1 MQDLISMLVEHP
13 PYQKLEARLRGGE
26 SCYAEGLWG
35 SSAACLATALAS
47 RAGRTLLCVLPQIEQ
62 AEALVED
69 VSLFSSDLP
78 LLFPAWETV
87 EEGELPDAEIRSQRL
102 AVLKYLAVQRD
113 RSAPRTACRL
123 IVAPVQ
129 AVLQKTPSPAVLGEN
144 TRALRRGLVLPPE
157 ELLQWMAERGF
168 QIVRQA
174 EVPGEASRRGGIL
187 DIFPYTAAAPI
198 RVEFFGNEIES
209 IRAYD
214 PATQASTAEIP
225 EASITAVP
233 EHHGEEDSPAIA
245 AAASSLLDHL
255 PEDAWVLLKEPAEI
269 FERADLFAS
278 HPEPDAALSA
288 VDSLRSLASRFPTL
302 HLAALPGVFSG
313 QPTTFHV
320 HSVERFG
327 HELKAT
333 VQELEHATA
342 ERKRTIVLC
351 ANAGERDR
359 LTEMLGASPVLADPR
374 FEIRIGRLMHGF
386 DWTDLSLVLLT
397 HHELFQRYR
406 ERRAL
411 PRYRHAR
418 AAESFYEIEP
428 GDVVVHA
435 THGIGRYHG
444 MTLLEHDSTK
454 QECLK
459 IEYAD
464 KAYLYVPV
472 TQIEQVQKYAGPSEH
487 RPPLS
492 TLGTKAWTARKERAE
507 LAVHQLAVEMLQLQ
521 AVREATEGI
530 VHPLDG
536 DWQRE
541 FEAAFPFEET
551 DDQLRVAAETKRDM
565 ERARP
570 MDRLIC
576 GDVGYGKTEIAMRAA
591 FKAVMG
597 GAQAAVLVPTTVLA
611 AQHAQTFGERMADYP
626 VRIEMLS
633 RFRTAAEQERVL
645 ADLAEGS
652 VDIVIGTHRLVQP
665 DVRFKNLGLVIID
678 EEQRFGVE
686 HKERLKQLRAM
697 VDVLTLTATPIPRT
711 LHMSLL
717 GIRDISTL
725 ETPPRDRLA
734 IYTRLLRY
742 DPNKV
747 RQAILHEM
755 SRGGQVY
762 YLYNRVETIDRTERR
777 IRELVPEARLLVG
790 HGQMPERKLAQ
801 VMHDFVEH
809 RADVLICTTIIQ
821 SGLDIPNV
829 NTILI
834 DDADMFGLA
843 ELHQLRGRVGRYRHR
858 AYAYL
863 LLPANRPI
871 TPIAEKRLK
880 AIEEFSELGAG
891 FRIAMRD
898 LEIRG
903 AGNILGAEQSGHI
916 AAVGYDMYCRI
927 LEHAVNALKHQ
938 PTPERPDVTLMLG
951 TEALLPASYIADP
964 AQRIELYR
972 RVQRSADSADLE
984 ALKTEL
990 EDRFGKLPPDA
1001 EALLAETRLRQLA
1014 QRAGIASVTLRDHA
1028 RCAFSGAPEV
1038 VVGTSS
1044 PERAARVFSAAGA
1057 DCREVD
1063 AKTLHVL
1070 LHRTRI
1076 SGAQLISWL
1085 TRALERGEPALAPE
1099 RAGKEP

>member
-1 MQDLISMLVEHP
+1 MQDLISMLIEHP
-13 PYQKLEARLRGGE
+13 PFQNLEARLRSGQ
-26 SCYAEGLWG
+26 SCFTEGLWG

-47 RAGRTLLCVLPQIEQ
+47 RAARTVLCVLPQIEQ

-69 VSLFSSDLP
+69 VTLFSPELP

-87 EEGELPDAEIRSQRL
+87 EADELPDAEIRSERL
-102 AVLKYLAVQRD
+102 AVLKYLASRRD

-129 AVLQKTPSPAVLGEN
+129 AVLLQTPSPSVLGEN
-144 TRALRRGLVLPPE
+144 MRALRPGLVLSPE
-157 ELLQWMAERGF
+157 ELLRWLAERGF
-168 QIVRQA
+168 QHVRQA
-174 EVPGEASRRGGIL
+174 EVPGEVCRRGGIL
-187 DIFPYTAAAPI
+187 DIFPYTAAGPV

-209 IRAYD
+209 LRSYD
-214 PATQASTAEIP
+214 PATQASTVEIP
-225 EASITAVP
+225 EVSITAVP
-233 EHHGEEDSPAIA
+233 EHHGQETLPGLA
-245 AAASSLLDHL
+245 AAASSLLEHL
-255 PEDAWVLLKEPAEI
+255 PEDTWVLLKEPAEI
-269 FERADLFAS
+269 FERADVFAS
-278 HPEPDAALSA
+278 RPEPDAALSA
-288 VDSLRSLASRFPTL
+288 VGSLRGLASRFPTL
-302 HLAALPGVFSG
+302 HAAALPGVFSG
-313 QPTTFHV
+313 EPTTFHV

-333 VQELEHATA
+333 VQELEHVTA
-342 ERKRTIVLC
+342 ERKRTIILC
-351 ANAGERDR
+351 ANSGERDR
-359 LTEMLGASPVLADPR
+359 LAELLVGSPVLRDPR
-374 FEIRIGRLMHGF
+374 FEIRIGRLSHGF
-386 DWTDLSLVLLT
+386 DWTDLSLALLT
-397 HHELFQRYR
+397 HHEIFQRYR

-411 PRYRHAR
+411 PRYRHGR
-418 AAESFYEIEP
+418 PAESFYELEP
-428 GDVVVHA
+428 GDLVVHGM
-435 THGIGRYHG
+435 HGIGRYHG
-444 MTLLEHDSTK
+444 MTLLQRDSAK
-454 QECLK
+454 QEFLK

-464 KAYLYVPV
+464 KAFLYVPV

-492 TLGTKAWTARKERAE
+492 TLGTKAWIARKQRAE
-507 LAVHQLAVEMLQLQ
+507 LAVHELAVEMLQLQ

-530 VHPLDG
+530 THPPDG

-551 DDQLRVAAETKRDM
+551 EDQLRVAVETKRDM
-565 ERARP
+565 ERPRP

-597 GAQAAVLVPTTVLA
+597 GAQTAVLVPTTVLA
-611 AQHAQTFGERMADYP
+611 AQHAQTFSERMADYP

-633 RFRTAAEQERVL
+633 RFRTPAEQERVL
-645 ADLAEGS
+645 ADLAEGR
-652 VDIVIGTHRLVQP
+652 VDIVIGTHRLIQP
-665 DVRFKNLGLVIID
+665 DVRFKDLGLVIID

-686 HKERLKQLRAM
+686 HKERLKRLRET

-717 GIRDISTL
+717 GIRDISSL

-734 IYTRLLRY
+734 IYTRLLRF
-742 DPNKV
+742 DPHKV

-762 YLYNRVETIDRTERR
+762 YLYNRVETIDRTEHK
-777 IRELVPEARLLVG
+777 IKELVPEARVLVG
-790 HGQMPERKLAQ
+790 HGQMPERQLAQ
-801 VMHDFVEH
+801 VMRDFVEQ
-809 RADVLICTTIIQ
+809 RADVLVCTTIIQ
-821 SGLDIPNV
+821 SGLDIPNA

-834 DDADMFGLA
+834 EDADMFGLA

-863 LLPANRPI
+863 LLPADRPV
-871 TPIAEKRLK
+871 TPTAEKRLK

-903 AGNILGAEQSGHI
+903 AGNILGPEQSGHI

-927 LEHAVNALKHQ
+927 LEHAVNALKNQ
-938 PTPERPDVTLMLG
+938 PTPERPEVTLMLG
-951 TEALLPASYIADP
+951 TEALLPESYVADP
-964 AQRIELYR
+964 SQRIELYR
-972 RVQRSADSADLE
+972 RVQRATNAAELD
-984 ALKTEL
+984 ALRTEM
-990 EDRFGKLPPDA
+990 EDRFGKLPAAA
-1001 EALLAETRLRQLA
+1001 EALLTETRLRQLA
-1014 QRAGIASVTLRDHA
+1014 QKAGIASIAVRDHTLVI
-1028 RCAFSGAPEV
+1028 GAP
-1038 VVGTSS
+1038 S
-1044 PERAARVFSAAGA
+1044 PERAAQVFSAAGA

-1063 AKTLHVL
+1063 EKTLHVL
-1070 LHRTRI
+1070 IHRTRI

-1085 TRALERGEPALAPE
+1085 TRALERGEPVWG
-1099 RAGKEP
+1099 AGRTGREP

>member
-1 MQDLISMLVEHP
+1 MQDVIAMLVEHP
-13 PYQKLEARLRGGE
+13 PFQELEARLRSGRG
-26 SCYAEGLWG
+26 CYAEGLWG

-47 RAGRTLLCVLPQIEQ
+47 RAGRTILCVLPQIEQ

-69 VSLFSSDLP
+69 VGLFSSELP

-87 EEGELPDAEIRSQRL
+87 EADELPDAEIRSQRL
-102 AVLKYLAVQRD
+102 SVLKYLASRRD
-113 RSAPRTACRL
+113 RSAAPAASRL

-129 AVLQKTPSPAVLGEN
+129 AVLLQTPSPSVLGEN
-144 TRALRRGLVLPPE
+144 TRALRPGLVLPPE
-157 ELLQWMAERGF
+157 ELLRWLAERGF
-168 QIVRQA
+168 QNVRQA
-174 EVPGEASRRGGIL
+174 EVPGEVCRRGGIL
-187 DIFPYTAAAPI
+187 DIFPYTAAAPL

-209 IRAYD
+209 IRTYD
-214 PATQASTAEIP
+214 PATQASTTEIP
-225 EASITAVP
+225 EASVTAVP
-233 EHHGEEDSPAIA
+233 ERQDEEASAAAP

-255 PEDAWVLLKEPAEI
+255 PEDTWVLLKEPAEI

-288 VDSLRSLASRFPTL
+288 VESLRGLASRFPTL

-313 QPTTFHV
+313 EPTTFHV

-333 VQELEHATA
+333 VRELEHVTA

-351 ANAGERDR
+351 ANSGERDR
-359 LTEMLGASPVLADPR
+359 LNELLGGSSVLTDPR

-386 DWTDLSLVLLT
+386 DWTDLSLALLT
-397 HHELFQRYR
+397 HHEIFQRYR

-418 AAESFYEIEP
+418 AADSFYELEP

-444 MTLLEHDSTK
+444 MTLLERDSAK

-492 TLGTKAWTARKERAE
+492 TLGTKAWTARKQRAE
-507 LAVHQLAVEMLQLQ
+507 LAVHELAVEMLQLQ

-530 VHPLDG
+530 VHPPDG

-551 DDQLRVAAETKRDM
+551 DDQLRVADETKRDM
-565 ERARP
+565 ERPRP

-597 GAQAAVLVPTTVLA
+597 GAQVAVLVPTTVLA

-633 RFRTAAEQERVL
+633 RFRTAAEQDRVL
-645 ADLAEGS
+645 ADLAEGG
-652 VDIVIGTHRLVQP
+652 VDIVIGTHRLIQP

-686 HKERLKQLRAM
+686 HKERLKLLRET

-717 GIRDISTL
+717 GIRDISSL

-747 RQAILHEM
+747 RQAILHEL

-762 YLYNRVETIDRTERR
+762 YLYNRVETIDRTERE
-777 IRELVPEARLLVG
+777 IKELVPEARVLVG

-809 RADVLICTTIIQ
+809 RADVLVCTTIIQ
-821 SGLDIPNV
+821 SGLDIPNA

-863 LLPANRPI
+863 LLPAHRPI

-903 AGNILGAEQSGHI
+903 AGNILGPEQSGHI

-951 TEALLPASYIADP
+951 TEALLPESYVADP
-964 AQRIELYR
+964 AQRIGLYR
-972 RVQRSADSADLE
+972 RVQRTTNVADLD
-984 ALKTEL
+984 ALRAEM
-990 EDRFGKLPPDA
+990 EDRFGQLPAEA
-1001 EALLAETRLRQLA
+1001 EALLAETRLRQSA
-1014 QRAGIASVTLRDHA
+1014 QKAGIASLALRDHTLVI
-1028 RCAFSGAPEV
+1028 GAA
-1038 VVGTSS
+1038 S
-1044 PERAARVFSAAGA
+1044 PERVARVFSAAGA

-1063 AKTLHVL
+1063 EKTLHVL
-1070 LHRTRI
+1070 IHRTRI

-1085 TRALERGEPALAPE
+1085 TRVLERGEPVPVPG
-1099 RAGKEP
+1099 RTGRKP

>member
-13 PYQKLEARLRGGE
+13 PFQDLEARLRSGR
-26 SCYAEGLWG
+26 SCFAEGLWG
-35 SSAACLATALAS
+35 SSAACLAMALAS
-47 RAGRTLLCVLPQIEQ
+47 RAGRTILCVLPQIEQ

-69 VSLFSSDLP
+69 VGLFSRELP

-87 EEGELPDAEIRSQRL
+87 EADELPDAEIRSQRL
-102 AVLKYLAVQRD
+102 AVLKYLASRRD
-113 RSAPRTACRL
+113 RSAPPAACRL

-129 AVLQKTPSPAVLGEN
+129 AVLLQTPSPSVLGEN
-144 TRALRRGLVLPPE
+144 TRALRPGLVLPPE
-157 ELLQWMAERGF
+157 ELLRWLAERGF
-168 QIVRQA
+168 QNVRQA
-174 EVPGEASRRGGIL
+174 EVPGEVCRRGGIL
-187 DIFPYTAAAPI
+187 DIFPYTAAAPV

-209 IRAYD
+209 IRTYD

-225 EASITAVP
+225 ETSVTAVP
-233 EHHGEEDSPAIA
+233 EHHGQEASPGSPGT
-245 AAASSLLDHL
+245 ASSLLDHL
-255 PEDAWVLLKEPAEI
+255 PEDTWVFLKEPAEI

-288 VDSLRSLASRFPTL
+288 VDSLRGLAERFPTL
-302 HLAALPGVFSG
+302 HVAALPGVFSG
-313 QPTTFHV
+313 EPVTFHV

-333 VQELEHATA
+333 VQELEHVTA

-351 ANAGERDR
+351 ANSGERDR
-359 LTEMLGASPVLADPR
+359 LTELLGGSSVLTDPR

-386 DWTDLSLVLLT
+386 DWTDLSLALLT
-397 HHELFQRYR
+397 HHEIFQRYR

-411 PRYRHAR
+411 PRYRHGR
-418 AAESFYEIEP
+418 AAESFYELEP
-428 GDVVVHA
+428 GDAVVHA

-444 MTLLEHDSTK
+444 MTILERDSAK
-454 QECLK
+454 QEYLK

-464 KAYLYVPV
+464 KAFLYAPV

-492 TLGTKAWTARKERAE
+492 TLGTKAWTARKQRAE
-507 LAVHQLAVEMLQLQ
+507 LAVHELAVEMLQLQ

-530 VHPLDG
+530 VHPPDG

-551 DDQLRVAAETKRDM
+551 DDQLRVAVETKRDM
-565 ERARP
+565 ERPRP

-597 GAQAAVLVPTTVLA
+597 GAQVAVLVPTTVLA

-633 RFRTAAEQERVL
+633 RFRTPAEQERVL

-652 VDIVIGTHRLVQP
+652 VDIVIGTHRLIQP

-686 HKERLKQLRAM
+686 HKERLKRLRET

-717 GIRDISTL
+717 GIRDISSL

-742 DPNKV
+742 DPHKI

-762 YLYNRVETIDRTERR
+762 YLYNRVETIDRTERK
-777 IRELVPEARLLVG
+777 IKELVPEARVLVG

-801 VMHDFVEH
+801 VMHDFVEQ
-809 RADVLICTTIIQ
+809 RADVLVCTTIIQ
-821 SGLDIPNV
+821 SGLDIPNA

-863 LLPANRPI
+863 LLPADRPI

-903 AGNILGAEQSGHI
+903 AGNILGPEQSGHI

-927 LEHAVNALKHQ
+927 LEHAVNALKNQ

-951 TEALLPASYIADP
+951 TEALLPESYVADP
-964 AQRIELYR
+964 SQRIEIYR
-972 RVQRSADSADLE
+972 RVQRATNASDLDTLRAE
-984 ALKTEL
+984 M
-990 EDRFGKLPPDA
+990 EDRFGKLPAEA
-1001 EALLAETRLRQLA
+1001 EALLTETRLRQLA
-1014 QRAGIASVTLRDHA
+1014 QKAGIASVAIRDHVLVV
-1028 RCAFSGAPEV
+1028 GAP
-1038 VVGTSS
+1038 S

-1063 AKTLHVL
+1063 EKTLHVL
-1070 LHRTRI
+1070 IHRTRI
-1076 SGAQLISWL
+1076 SGGQVISWL
-1085 TRALERGEPALAPE
+1085 TRALERGESVPAPGRTE
-1099 RAGKEP
+1099 RKP

>member
-1 MQDLISMLVEHP
+1 
-13 PYQKLEARLRGGE
+13 
-26 SCYAEGLWG
+26 
-35 SSAACLATALAS
+35 
-47 RAGRTLLCVLPQIEQ
+47 
-62 AEALVED
+62 
-69 VSLFSSDLP
+69 
-78 LLFPAWETV
+78 
-87 EEGELPDAEIRSQRL
+87 
-102 AVLKYLAVQRD
+102 
-113 RSAPRTACRL
+113 
-123 IVAPVQ
+123 
-129 AVLQKTPSPAVLGEN
+129 
-144 TRALRRGLVLPPE
+144 
-157 ELLQWMAERGF
+157 
-168 QIVRQA
+168 
-174 EVPGEASRRGGIL
+174 
-187 DIFPYTAAAPI
+187 
-198 RVEFFGNEIES
+198 
-209 IRAYD
+209 
-214 PATQASTAEIP
+214 
-225 EASITAVP
+225 
-233 EHHGEEDSPAIA
+233 
-245 AAASSLLDHL
+245 
-255 PEDAWVLLKEPAEI
+255 
-269 FERADLFAS
+269 
-278 HPEPDAALSA
+278 
-288 VDSLRSLASRFPTL
+288 
-302 HLAALPGVFSG
+302 
-313 QPTTFHV
+313 
-320 HSVERFG
+320 
-327 HELKAT
+327 
-333 VQELEHATA
+333 
-342 ERKRTIVLC
+342 
-351 ANAGERDR
+351 
-359 LTEMLGASPVLADPR
+359 
-374 FEIRIGRLMHGF
+374 
-386 DWTDLSLVLLT
+386 
-397 HHELFQRYR
+397 
-406 ERRAL
+406 
-411 PRYRHAR
+411 
-418 AAESFYEIEP
+418 
-428 GDVVVHA
+428 
-435 THGIGRYHG
+435 
-444 MTLLEHDSTK
+444 
-454 QECLK
+454 
-459 IEYAD
+459 
-464 KAYLYVPV
+464 
-472 TQIEQVQKYAGPSEH
+472 
-487 RPPLS
+487 
-492 TLGTKAWTARKERAE
+492 
-507 LAVHQLAVEMLQLQ
+507 
-521 AVREATEGI
+521 
-530 VHPLDG
+530 
-536 DWQRE
+536 
-541 FEAAFPFEET
+541 
-551 DDQLRVAAETKRDM
+551 
-565 ERARP
+565 
-570 MDRLIC
+570 
-576 GDVGYGKTEIAMRAA
+576 
-591 FKAVMG
+591 
-597 GAQAAVLVPTTVLA
+597 
-611 AQHAQTFGERMADYP
+611 
-626 VRIEMLS
+626 
-633 RFRTAAEQERVL
+633 
-645 ADLAEGS
+645 
-652 VDIVIGTHRLVQP
+652 
-665 DVRFKNLGLVIID
+665 
-678 EEQRFGVE
+678 
-686 HKERLKQLRAM
+686 M

>member
-1 MQDLISMLVEHP
+1 
-13 PYQKLEARLRGGE
+13 
-26 SCYAEGLWG
+26 
-35 SSAACLATALAS
+35 
-47 RAGRTLLCVLPQIEQ
+47 
-62 AEALVED
+62 
-69 VSLFSSDLP
+69 
-78 LLFPAWETV
+78 
-87 EEGELPDAEIRSQRL
+87 
-102 AVLKYLAVQRD
+102 
-113 RSAPRTACRL
+113 
-123 IVAPVQ
+123 
-129 AVLQKTPSPAVLGEN
+129 
-144 TRALRRGLVLPPE
+144 
-157 ELLQWMAERGF
+157 
-168 QIVRQA
+168 
-174 EVPGEASRRGGIL
+174 
-187 DIFPYTAAAPI
+187 
-198 RVEFFGNEIES
+198 
-209 IRAYD
+209 
-214 PATQASTAEIP
+214 
-225 EASITAVP
+225 
-233 EHHGEEDSPAIA
+233 
-245 AAASSLLDHL
+245 
-255 PEDAWVLLKEPAEI
+255 
-269 FERADLFAS
+269 
-278 HPEPDAALSA
+278 
-288 VDSLRSLASRFPTL
+288 
-302 HLAALPGVFSG
+302 
-313 QPTTFHV
+313 
-320 HSVERFG
+320 
-327 HELKAT
+327 
-333 VQELEHATA
+333 
-342 ERKRTIVLC
+342 
-351 ANAGERDR
+351 
-359 LTEMLGASPVLADPR
+359 
-374 FEIRIGRLMHGF
+374 
-386 DWTDLSLVLLT
+386 
-397 HHELFQRYR
+397 
-406 ERRAL
+406 
-411 PRYRHAR
+411 
-418 AAESFYEIEP
+418 
-428 GDVVVHA
+428 
-435 THGIGRYHG
+435 

-521 AVREATEGI
+521 AVREASEGI
-530 VHPLDG
+530 VHPPDG

-597 GAQAAVLVPTTVLA
+597 GAQVAVLVPTTVLA

-633 RFRTAAEQERVL
+633 RFRTASEQERVL

-665 DVRFKNLGLVIID
+665 DIRFKNLGLVIID

-777 IRELVPEARLLVG
+777 IQELVPEARLLVG

-951 TEALLPASYIADP
+951 TEAMLPASYIADP

-984 ALKTEL
+984 ALKAEL

-1014 QRAGIASVTLRDHA
+1014 QKAGIASVTLRDHV
-1028 RCAFSGAPEV
+1028 V

-1063 AKTLHVL
+1063 EKTLHVL

>member
-1 MQDLISMLVEHP
+1 MQDLISMLVAHP
-13 PYQKLEARLRGGE
+13 PFQELEARLRGGR
-26 SCYAEGLWG
+26 SCFAEGLWG

-47 RAGRTLLCVLPQIEQ
+47 RAGRTILCVLPQIEQ

-69 VSLFSSDLP
+69 VGLFFCDLP

-87 EEGELPDAEIRSQRL
+87 EENELPDAEIRGQRL
-102 AVLKYLAVQRD
+102 TVLKYLASRRD

-129 AVLQKTPSPAVLGEN
+129 AALQRAPSPSAIGEN
-144 TRALRRGLVLPPE
+144 TLALRPGLVRPPE
-157 ELLQWMAERGF
+157 EVLRWLAERGF
-168 QIVRQA
+168 QNVRQA
-174 EVPGEASRRGGIL
+174 EVPGEVCRRGGIL

-209 IRAYD
+209 LRTYD
-214 PATQASTAEIP
+214 PAAQTSMSEIP

-233 EHHGEEDSPAIA
+233 EHHGEEATPAVPS
-245 AAASSLLDHL
+245 AASSLLDHL
-255 PEDAWVLLKEPAEI
+255 PEDTWVLLKEPAEI
-269 FERADLFAS
+269 FERADIFAS

-288 VDSLRSLASRFPTL
+288 VDSLRGLASRFPTL
-302 HLAALPGVFSG
+302 HVAELPGVFSG
-313 QPTTFHV
+313 EPMTFHV

-333 VQELEHATA
+333 VQELEHATS

-351 ANAGERDR
+351 ANSGERDR
-359 LTEMLGASPVLADPR
+359 LAELLGGSSVLADPR
-374 FEIRIGRLMHGF
+374 FEIRIGRLTHGF
-386 DWTDLSLVLLT
+386 DWTDLSLALLT
-397 HHELFQRYR
+397 HHEIFQRYR

-418 AAESFYEIEP
+418 AADSFYQLEP
-428 GDVVVHA
+428 GDLVVHA

-444 MTLLEHDSTK
+444 MMLMERDSAK

-464 KAYLYVPV
+464 KSFLYVPV
-472 TQIEQVQKYAGPSEH
+472 AQVEQIQKYAGPSEH

-492 TLGTKAWTARKERAE
+492 ALGTKAWTARKQRAE
-507 LAVHQLAVEMLQLQ
+507 LAAHELAVEMLQLQ
-521 AVREATEGI
+521 AVRAATQGI
-530 VHPLDG
+530 VHPPDG

-551 DDQLRVAAETKRDM
+551 DDQLRAAEETKRDM
-565 ERARP
+565 ERPRP

-633 RFRTAAEQERVL
+633 RFRTPAEQERVL
-645 ADLAEGS
+645 AGLAEGS

-686 HKERLKQLRAM
+686 HKERLKRLRAT

-717 GIRDISTL
+717 GIRDISSL

-742 DPNKV
+742 DPHKV

-755 SRGGQVY
+755 SRDGQVY
-762 YLYNRVETIDRTERR
+762 YLYNRVETIDRTERK
-777 IRELVPEARLLVG
+777 IKELVPEARVLVG

-801 VMHDFVEH
+801 VMRDFVEH
-809 RADVLICTTIIQ
+809 RADMLVCTTIIQ

-834 DDADMFGLA
+834 DDADLFGLA

-863 LLPANRPI
+863 LLPADRPI
-871 TPIAEKRLK
+871 TPAAEKRLK

-903 AGNILGAEQSGHI
+903 AGNILGPEQSGHI

-927 LEHAVNALKHQ
+927 LERAVNALKNH
-938 PTPERPDVTLMLG
+938 PAPERPDVTLTLG
-951 TEALLPASYIADP
+951 TEALLPESYVADP
-964 AQRIELYR
+964 SQRIELYR
-972 RVQRSADSADLE
+972 RVQRAKNASDLDP
-984 ALKTEL
+984 LKAEM
-990 EDRFGKLPPDA
+990 EDRFGKLPAEA
-1001 EALLAETRLRQLA
+1001 EALLAEARLRQLA
-1014 QRAGIASVTLRDHA
+1014 QKAGIVSIAIRAQTL
-1028 RCAFSGAPEV
+1028 V
-1038 VVGTSS
+1038 IGTSS

-1063 AKTLHVL
+1063 EKTLHVL
-1070 LHRTRI
+1070 IHRTRI

-1085 TRALERGEPALAPE
+1085 ARALERGESVPAPGC
-1099 RAGKEP
+1099 AGRKP